1 MYMRQSKRILILFKR
16 TKHTAYGNKYEIK
29 MGLHSN
35 LFTLKTLLIQIKVLI
50 ALNCKL

>member
-1 MYMRQSKRILILFKR
+1 M
-16 TKHTAYGNKYEIK
+16 GNHFYNQN
-29 MGLHSN
+29 SN